1 MDDKPAVRIITIDGP
16 TASGKGTIASEVAR
30 KLGFHY
36 LDSGALFR
44 LAALSCLTQKVDLT
58 DEAACSGVTRQMRPC
73 FKDGKVFLGDKD
85 VTDAIREEAVGL
97 AASRV
102 ATMASVRT
110 AILDLE
116 RDFCRA
122 PGLVADGRDMG
133 TVVFPNA
140 CLKVFLTAGTQVRAQ
155 RRYKQLIQR
164 GISANLA
171 DLARDLQERDKRD
184 RERAVS
190 PTRPA
195 PDARLLDS
203 SDQTIE
209 QTVRCVLDW
218 YCALES

>member
-30 KLGFHY
+30 KLGVHY

-140 CLKVFLTAGTQVRAQ
+140 CLKVFLTAGAQVRAQ

>member
-140 CLKVFLTAGTQVRAQ
+140 CLKVFLTAGAQVRAQ

-190 PTRPA
+190 PTRPD

>member
-140 CLKVFLTAGTQVRAQ
+140 CLKVFLTAGAQVRAQ

-218 YCALES
+218 YCTLES

>member
-102 ATMASVRT
+102 ATMASVRM

-140 CLKVFLTAGTQVRAQ
+140 CLKVFLTAGAQVRAQ

-203 SDQTIE
+203 SNQTIE

>member
-140 CLKVFLTAGTQVRAQ
+140 CLKVFLTAGAQVRAQ

-203 SDQTIE
+203 SAQTLE

>member
-73 FKDGKVFLGDKD
+73 FRDGKVFLGDKD

-140 CLKVFLTAGTQVRAQ
+140 CLKVFLTAGAQVRAQ

>member
-44 LAALSCLTQKVDLT
+44 LAALSCLTQKVDIT

-140 CLKVFLTAGTQVRAQ
+140 CLKVFLTAGAQVRAQ

-203 SDQTIE
+203 SDQTVE

>member
-133 TVVFPNA
+133 TVVFPHA
-140 CLKVFLTAGTQVRAQ
+140 CLKVFLTAGAQVRAQ

>member
-140 CLKVFLTAGTQVRAQ
+140 CLKVFLTAGAQVRAQ

-218 YCALES
+218 YCALEI

>member
-73 FKDGKVFLGDKD
+73 FKDGKVFLGDKA

-140 CLKVFLTAGTQVRAQ
+140 CLKVFLTAGAQVRAQ

>member
-36 LDSGALFR
+36 LDSGVLFR

-140 CLKVFLTAGTQVRAQ
+140 CLKVFLTAGAQVRAQ

>member
-140 CLKVFLTAGTQVRAQ
+140 CLKVFLTAGAQVRAQ

-171 DLARDLQERDKRD
+171 DIARDLQERDKRD

>member
-85 VTDAIREEAVGL
+85 VADAIREEAVGL

-140 CLKVFLTAGTQVRAQ
+140 CLKVFLTAGAQVRAQ

>member
-140 CLKVFLTAGTQVRAQ
+140 CLKVFLTAGAQVRAQ

-184 RERAVS
+184 WERAVS

>member
-58 DEAACSGVTRQMRPC
+58 DEAACSGETRQMRPC

-140 CLKVFLTAGTQVRAQ
+140 CLKVFLTAGAQVRAQ

>member
-97 AASRV
+97 ATSRV

-140 CLKVFLTAGTQVRAQ
+140 CLKVFLTAGAQVRAQ

-195 PDARLLDS
+195 LDARLLDS

>member
-1 MDDKPAVRIITIDGP
+1 MDDKPAVCIITIDGP

-85 VTDAIREEAVGL
+85 VTNAIREEAVGL

-140 CLKVFLTAGTQVRAQ
+140 CLKVFLTAGAQVRAQ

>member
-140 CLKVFLTAGTQVRAQ
+140 CLKVFLTAGAQVRAQ

-171 DLARDLQERDKRD
+171 VLARDLQERDKRD

>member
-140 CLKVFLTAGTQVRAQ
+140 CLKVFLTAGAQVRAQ

-195 PDARLLDS
+195 PGARLLDS

>member
-44 LAALSCLTQKVDLT
+44 LAALSCLTQKVDIT
-58 DEAACSGVTRQMRPC
+58 DEAACSGVTRQMRPY

-140 CLKVFLTAGTQVRAQ
+140 CLKVFLTAGAQVRAQ

>member
-140 CLKVFLTAGTQVRAQ
+140 CLKVFLTAGAQVRAQ
-155 RRYKQLIQR
+155 TRYKQLIQR

>member
-133 TVVFPNA
+133 TVVCPNA
-140 CLKVFLTAGTQVRAQ
+140 CLKVFLTAGAQVRAQ

>member
-44 LAALSCLTQKVDLT
+44 LAALSCLTQKMDLT

-140 CLKVFLTAGTQVRAQ
+140 CLKVFLTAGAQVRAQ

>member
-140 CLKVFLTAGTQVRAQ
+140 CLKVFLTAGAQVRAQ

-171 DLARDLQERDKRD
+171 DLARYLQERDKRD

>member
-1 MDDKPAVRIITIDGP
+1 
-16 TASGKGTIASEVAR
+16 
-30 KLGFHY
+30 
-36 LDSGALFR
+36 
-44 LAALSCLTQKVDLT
+44 
-58 DEAACSGVTRQMRPC
+58 MRPC
-73 FKDGKVFLGDKD
+73 FRDGKVFLDDKD
-85 VTDAIREEAVGL
+85 VTDTIREEAVGL
-97 AASRV
+97 AACRV
-102 ATMASVRT
+102 ATMATVRS
-110 AILDLE
+110 AILGLE

-140 CLKVFLTAGTQVRAQ
+140 CLKVFLTAGAQVRAQ
-155 RRYKQLIQR
+155 SRYKQLIQR

-171 DLARDLQERDKRD
+171 DLLRDLQERDKRD

-218 YCALES
+218 YCALKK

>member
-1 MDDKPAVRIITIDGP
+1 MTQLRALLLLGP

-140 CLKVFLTAGTQVRAQ
+140 CLKVFLTAGAQVRAQ

>member
-140 CLKVFLTAGTQVRAQ
+140 CLKVFLTAGAQVRAQ

-171 DLARDLQERDKRD
+171 DLLRDLQERDKRD

-218 YCALES
+218 YCALKK

>member
-58 DEAACSGVTRQMRPC
+58 DEAACSGVTRQMHPC

-140 CLKVFLTAGTQVRAQ
+140 CLKVFLTAGAQVRAQ

-203 SDQTIE
+203 SNQTIE

>member
-140 CLKVFLTAGTQVRAQ
+140 CLKVFLTAGAQVRAQ

-209 QTVRCVLDW
+209 RTVRCVLDW

>member
-44 LAALSCLTQKVDLT
+44 LAALSCPTQKVDLT

-140 CLKVFLTAGTQVRAQ
+140 CLKVFLTAGAQVRAQ

>member
-16 TASGKGTIASEVAR
+16 TASGKGTVASEVAR

-140 CLKVFLTAGTQVRAQ
+140 CLKVFLTAGAQVRAQ

>member
-73 FKDGKVFLGDKD
+73 LKDGKVFLGDKD

-140 CLKVFLTAGTQVRAQ
+140 CLKVFLTAGAQVRAQ

>member
-16 TASGKGTIASEVAR
+16 TASGKGTIASEVAC

-140 CLKVFLTAGTQVRAQ
+140 CLKVFLTAGAQVRAQ

>member
-1 MDDKPAVRIITIDGP
+1 MDDKLAVRIITIDGP

-140 CLKVFLTAGTQVRAQ
+140 CLKVFLTAGAQVRAQ

>member
-1 MDDKPAVRIITIDGP
+1 MDDKPALRIITIDGP

-140 CLKVFLTAGTQVRAQ
+140 CLKVFLTAGAQVRAQ

-195 PDARLLDS
+195 PDARFLDS

>member
-85 VTDAIREEAVGL
+85 VTDAIHEEAVGL

-140 CLKVFLTAGTQVRAQ
+140 CLKVFLTAGAQVRAQ

>member
-102 ATMASVRT
+102 ATMTSVRT

-140 CLKVFLTAGTQVRAQ
+140 CLKVFLTAGAQVRAQ

>member
-1 MDDKPAVRIITIDGP
+1 MTQPRALLLLGP

-85 VTDAIREEAVGL
+85 VTNAIREEAVGL

-140 CLKVFLTAGTQVRAQ
+140 CLKVFLTAGAQVRAQ

>member
-140 CLKVFLTAGTQVRAQ
+140 CLKVFLTAGAQVRAQ

-190 PTRPA
+190 PSRPA

-218 YCALES
+218 YCALKS